1 MRLVRAVVKV
11 GLLVVAIALAIAL
24 LPGLYVVVDRS
35 LASGYIRAESLVA
48 FGAAAQGVAVI
59 LVGGAVVV
67 LLALLREVR
76 RSGESQANASRRLR
90 WEEQIRATP
99 ILRVTFSGWETVGG
113 KVVAVFEIENPSPQP
128 VLETTLVV
136 RGREDRRA
144 APSTHSAQTSIT
156 MVPNLGS
163 SKATIDLSDFR
174 TAKATAGDA
183 KLTAGDAKATSG
195 DATVTAGDAK
205 ATAGDATGDR
215 DIFTYPWLQV
225 MVEYRAILGQRI
237 QEEYSVWIDRP
248 VEATEIWHF
257 EHLRVEPEVE
267 GFAPLDIAF

>member
-1 MRLVRAVVKV
+1 MRLVRVVV
-11 GLLVVAIALAIAL
+11 TAGLLVLAIAMAIAL

-35 LASGYIRAESLVA
+35 LASGYVRAESLMA

-59 LVGGAVVV
+59 LIGATTAV

-76 RSGESQANASRRLR
+76 RAGKAQTKATQRLR

-113 KVVAVFEIENPSPQP
+113 KVVAVFEIENPSPHP
-128 VLETTLVV
+128 VLEINLVV
-136 RGREDRRA
+136 RGRDDRRA
-144 APSTHSAQTSIT
+144 APSSNSAQTSLA

-163 SKATIDLSDFR
+163 SQATLDLSAFR
-174 TAKATAGDA
+174 TAKPATSEGTAG
-183 KLTAGDAKATSG
+183 
-195 DATVTAGDAK
+195 
-205 ATAGDATGDR
+205 R

-225 MVEYRAILGQRI
+225 MVEYRALLGQKV

-248 VEATEIWHF
+248 VEATEVWHF
-257 EHLRVEPEVE
+257 EHLRVEPAVE
-267 GFAPLDIAF
+267 GFEPLDIAF

>member
-1 MRLVRAVVKV
+1 MRLVRVVVKAV
-11 GLLVVAIALAIAL
+11 LAVLAIALAIGL
-24 LPGLYVVVDRS
+24 LPSLYVVVDRS
-35 LASGYIRAESLVA
+35 LASGYIRAESLGA

-59 LVGGAVVV
+59 LVGAAIVV

-76 RSGESQANASRRLR
+76 RASESQAKATQRLR
-90 WEEQIRATP
+90 WEEQVRATP

-144 APSTHSAQTSIT
+144 APSTHSAETSLT

-163 SKATIDLSDFR
+163 SKATLDLSDFR
-174 TAKATAGDA
+174 TTKASS
-183 KLTAGDAKATSG
+183 GDAKANVG
-195 DATVTAGDAK
+195 DSK
-205 ATAGDATGDR
+205 GDR

-225 MVEYRAILGQRI
+225 IVDYRAILGQRV

-257 EHLRVEPEVE
+257 EHLRVEPTVE

>member
-1 MRLVRAVVKV
+1 MRLVRVVV
-11 GLLVVAIALAIAL
+11 TAGLLVLALALAIAL

-35 LASGYIRAESLVA
+35 LASGYIRAESLLA

-59 LVGGAVVV
+59 LIGAATAV

-76 RSGESQANASRRLR
+76 RAGEVQAKATQRLS
-90 WEEQIRATP
+90 WEEQVRATP
-99 ILRVTFSGWETVGG
+99 ILRVTFGGWETVGG
-113 KVVAVFEIENPSPQP
+113 KVVAVFEIENPAPQP

-136 RGREDRRA
+136 RGREDRHA
-144 APSTHSAQTSIT
+144 PPSTHSAETSLT

-163 SKATIDLSDFR
+163 SKATLDLSDFR
-174 TAKATAGDA
+174 TTKSTAGNGKSTAGDA
-183 KLTAGDAKATSG
+183 KS
-195 DATVTAGDAK
+195 TVGEPK
-205 ATAGDATGDR
+205 GDR

-225 MVEYRAILGQRI
+225 MVEYRAILGQRV

-257 EHLRVEPEVE
+257 EHLRVEPAVE

>member
-1 MRLVRAVVKV
+1 MRLVRVVVKA
-11 GLLVVAIALAIAL
+11 GLLVLAIALAIAL

-35 LASGYIRAESLVA
+35 LASGYIRADSLGA

-59 LVGGAVVV
+59 LVGLAIVV

-76 RSGESQANASRRLR
+76 RAGEAQAKASQRLR
-90 WEEQIRATP
+90 WEEQVRATP

-113 KVVAVFEIENPSPQP
+113 NVVAVFEIENPSPQP

-144 APSTHSAQTSIT
+144 APSTHSAQTSIA

-163 SKATIDLSDFR
+163 SKATLDLSDFR
-174 TAKATAGDA
+174 TTKA
-183 KLTAGDAKATSG
+183 
-195 DATVTAGDAK
+195 TAGDAK
-205 ATAGDATGDR
+205 ATAGDAMTTAGDAKGDR

-225 MVEYRAILGQRI
+225 MVEYRAILGQRV

-257 EHLRVEPEVE
+257 EHLRVEPAVE

>member
-1 MRLVRAVVKV
+1 MRLVRVVVKA
-11 GLLVVAIALAIAL
+11 GLLVLAIALAIAL

-35 LASGYIRAESLVA
+35 LASGYIRADSLGA

-59 LVGGAVVV
+59 LVGLAIVV

-76 RSGESQANASRRLR
+76 RAGEAQAKASQRLR
-90 WEEQIRATP
+90 WEEQVRATP

-113 KVVAVFEIENPSPQP
+113 NVVAVFEIENPSPQP

-144 APSTHSAQTSIT
+144 APSTHSAQTSIA

-163 SKATIDLSDFR
+163 SKATLDLSDFR
-174 TAKATAGDA
+174 TTKA
-183 KLTAGDAKATSG
+183 
-195 DATVTAGDAK
+195 TAGDAK
-205 ATAGDATGDR
+205 ATAGDTKGDR

-225 MVEYRAILGQRI
+225 MVEYRAILGQRV

-257 EHLRVEPEVE
+257 EHLRVEPAVE

>member
-1 MRLVRAVVKV
+1 MRLVRVVVKA
-11 GLLVVAIALAIAL
+11 GLLVLAIALAIAL

-35 LASGYIRAESLVA
+35 LASGYIRADSLGA

-59 LVGGAVVV
+59 LVGLAIVV

-76 RSGESQANASRRLR
+76 RAGEAQAKASQRLR
-90 WEEQIRATP
+90 WEEQVRATP

-113 KVVAVFEIENPSPQP
+113 NVVAVFEIENPSPQP

-144 APSTHSAQTSIT
+144 APSTHTAQTSIA

-163 SKATIDLSDFR
+163 SKATLDLSDFR
-174 TAKATAGDA
+174 TTKA
-183 KLTAGDAKATSG
+183 
-195 DATVTAGDAK
+195 TAGDAK
-205 ATAGDATGDR
+205 ATAGDTKGDR

-225 MVEYRAILGQRI
+225 MVEYRAILGQRV

-257 EHLRVEPEVE
+257 EHLRVEPAVE

>member
-1 MRLVRAVVKV
+1 MGLVRVVVKA
-11 GLLVVAIALAIAL
+11 GLLVLAIALAIAL

-35 LASGYIRAESLVA
+35 LASGYVRADSLGA

-59 LVGGAVVV
+59 LVGAAIVV

-76 RSGESQANASRRLR
+76 RVGEVQAKTTQRLR
-90 WEEQIRATP
+90 WEEQVRATP

-113 KVVAVFEIENPSPQP
+113 KVVAVFEIENPAPQP
-128 VLETTLVV
+128 VLETTLIV

-144 APSTHSAQTSIT
+144 APSTHSAETSLT

-163 SKATIDLSDFR
+163 SKATLDLSDFR
-174 TAKATAGDA
+174 TTKA
-183 KLTAGDAKATSG
+183 
-195 DATVTAGDAK
+195 TAGDAK
-205 ATAGDATGDR
+205 ATAGDAKGDR

-225 MVEYRAILGQRI
+225 MVEYRAILGQRV

-257 EHLRVEPEVE
+257 EHLRVEPTVE
-267 GFAPLDIAF
+267 GLAPLDIAF

>member
-1 MRLVRAVVKV
+1 MRLVRVVVKA
-11 GLLVVAIALAIAL
+11 GLLVLAIALAIAL

-35 LASGYIRAESLVA
+35 LASGYIRADSLGA

-59 LVGGAVVV
+59 LVGLAIVV

-76 RSGESQANASRRLR
+76 RAGEAQAKASQRLR
-90 WEEQIRATP
+90 WEEQVRATP

-113 KVVAVFEIENPSPQP
+113 NVVAVFEIENPSPQP

-174 TAKATAGDA
+174 TTKSTAGDA
-183 KLTAGDAKATSG
+183 KSTAGDAKS
-195 DATVTAGDAK
+195 TAGAAK
-205 ATAGDATGDR
+205 GDR

-225 MVEYRAILGQRI
+225 MVEYRAILGQRV

-257 EHLRVEPEVE
+257 EHLRVEPAVE

>member
-1 MRLVRAVVKV
+1 MGLVRVVVKA
-11 GLLVVAIALAIAL
+11 GLLVLAIALAIAL

-35 LASGYIRAESLVA
+35 LASGYVRADSLGA

-59 LVGGAVVV
+59 LVGAAIVV

-76 RSGESQANASRRLR
+76 RVGEVQAKTTQRLR
-90 WEEQIRATP
+90 WEEQVRATP

-113 KVVAVFEIENPSPQP
+113 NVVAVFEIENPAPQP
-128 VLETTLVV
+128 VLETTLIV

-144 APSTHSAQTSIT
+144 APSTHSAETSLT

-163 SKATIDLSDFR
+163 SKATLDLSDFR
-174 TAKATAGDA
+174 TTKA
-183 KLTAGDAKATSG
+183 
-195 DATVTAGDAK
+195 TAGDAK
-205 ATAGDATGDR
+205 ATAGDAKGDR

-225 MVEYRAILGQRI
+225 MVEYRAILGQRV

-257 EHLRVEPEVE
+257 EHLRVEPTVE
-267 GFAPLDIAF
+267 GLAPLDIAF

>member
-1 MRLVRAVVKV
+1 MRLVR
-11 GLLVVAIALAIAL
+11 LLVTAGLAVLAIALAIAL

-59 LVGGAVVV
+59 LIGAATAV

-76 RSGESQANASRRLR
+76 RSGEAQAKASQRLR
-90 WEEQIRATP
+90 WEEQVRATP
-99 ILRVTFSGWETVGG
+99 ILRVTFSGWESVGG

-144 APSTHSAQTSIT
+144 APSTHSAQTSIA

-163 SKATIDLSDFR
+163 SKATLDLSDFR
-174 TAKATAGDA
+174 TTKSTS
-183 KLTAGDAKATSG
+183 GDAKA
-195 DATVTAGDAK
+195 TAGDAK
-205 ATAGDATGDR
+205 ATAGDAKATAGDAKAAADDAKGDR

-225 MVEYRAILGQRI
+225 MVEYRAILGQRV

-257 EHLRVEPEVE
+257 EHLRVEPTVE

>member
-1 MRLVRAVVKV
+1 MRLVRVVVKA
-11 GLLVVAIALAIAL
+11 GLLVLAIALAIAL

-35 LASGYIRAESLVA
+35 LASGYIRADSLGA

-59 LVGGAVVV
+59 LVGLAIVV

-76 RSGESQANASRRLR
+76 RSGEAQAKASQRLR
-90 WEEQIRATP
+90 WEEQVRATP

-113 KVVAVFEIENPSPQP
+113 NVVAVFEIENPSPQP

-163 SKATIDLSDFR
+163 SKAILDLSDFR
-174 TAKATAGDA
+174 TTKA
-183 KLTAGDAKATSG
+183 
-195 DATVTAGDAK
+195 TAGDAK
-205 ATAGDATGDR
+205 ATAGDAKATAGDAKGDR

-225 MVEYRAILGQRI
+225 MVEYRAILGQRV

-257 EHLRVEPEVE
+257 EHLRVEPTVE

>member
-1 MRLVRAVVKV
+1 MRLVRVVV
-11 GLLVVAIALAIAL
+11 TAGLLVLAIALAIAL

-35 LASGYIRAESLVA
+35 LASGYIRADSLGA

-59 LVGGAVVV
+59 LVGAAVVV

-76 RSGESQANASRRLR
+76 RSGEAQAKASQRLR
-90 WEEQIRATP
+90 WEEQVRATP
-99 ILRVTFSGWETVGG
+99 ILRVAFGGWETVGG
-113 KVVAVFEIENPSPQP
+113 NVVAVFEIENPSPQP

-163 SKATIDLSDFR
+163 SKAILDLSDFR
-174 TAKATAGDA
+174 TTKA
-183 KLTAGDAKATSG
+183 
-195 DATVTAGDAK
+195 TAGDAK
-205 ATAGDATGDR
+205 ATAGDAMATAGDAKGDR

-225 MVEYRAILGQRI
+225 MVEYRAILGQRV

-257 EHLRVEPEVE
+257 EHLRVEPTVE
-267 GFAPLDIAF
+267 GFEPLDIAF

>member
-1 MRLVRAVVKV
+1 MGLVRVVVKA
-11 GLLVVAIALAIAL
+11 GLLVLAIALAIAL

-35 LASGYIRAESLVA
+35 LASGYVRADSLGA

-59 LVGGAVVV
+59 LVGAAIVV

-76 RSGESQANASRRLR
+76 RAGEVQAKATQRLS
-90 WEEQIRATP
+90 WEEQVRATP

-113 KVVAVFEIENPSPQP
+113 KVVAAFEVENPSPQP

-174 TAKATAGDA
+174 TTKA
-183 KLTAGDAKATSG
+183 
-195 DATVTAGDAK
+195 TAGDAK
-205 ATAGDATGDR
+205 ATAGDAKGDR

-225 MVEYRAILGQRI
+225 MVEYRAILGQRV

-257 EHLRVEPEVE
+257 EHLRVEPTVE
-267 GFAPLDIAF
+267 GLAPLDIAF

>member
-1 MRLVRAVVKV
+1 MRLVRVVVKA
-11 GLLVVAIALAIAL
+11 GLLVLAIALAIAL

-35 LASGYIRAESLVA
+35 LASGYIRADSLGA

-59 LVGGAVVV
+59 LVGLAIVV

-76 RSGESQANASRRLR
+76 RAGEAQAKASQRLR
-90 WEEQIRATP
+90 WEEQVRATP

-163 SKATIDLSDFR
+163 SKATLDLSDFR
-174 TAKATAGDA
+174 TTKA
-183 KLTAGDAKATSG
+183 
-195 DATVTAGDAK
+195 TAGDAK
-205 ATAGDATGDR
+205 ATAGDTKGDR

-225 MVEYRAILGQRI
+225 MVEYRAILGQRV

-257 EHLRVEPEVE
+257 EHLRVEPAVE

>member
-1 MRLVRAVVKV
+1 MRLVRLVVTA
-11 GLLVVAIALAIAL
+11 GLLVLAIALAIAL

-35 LASGYIRAESLVA
+35 LSSGYVRADSLVA

-59 LVGGAVVV
+59 LIGAATAV
-67 LLALLREVR
+67 LLALRREVR
-76 RSGESQANASRRLR
+76 RSGEAQAKASQRLR
-90 WEEQIRATP
+90 WEEQVRATP

-113 KVVAVFEIENPSPQP
+113 NVVAVFEIENPSPQP

-144 APSTHSAQTSIT
+144 APSTHSAQTSIA

-163 SKATIDLSDFR
+163 SKATLDLSDFR
-174 TAKATAGDA
+174 TTKA
-183 KLTAGDAKATSG
+183 
-195 DATVTAGDAK
+195 TAGDAK
-205 ATAGDATGDR
+205 ATAGDTKGDR

-225 MVEYRAILGQRI
+225 MVEYRAILGQRV

-257 EHLRVEPEVE
+257 EHLRVEPAVE

>member
-1 MRLVRAVVKV
+1 MRLVRVVV
-11 GLLVVAIALAIAL
+11 TAGLLVLAIALAIAL

-35 LASGYIRAESLVA
+35 LASGYVRAESLVA

-59 LVGGAVVV
+59 LIGAATAV
-67 LLALLREVR
+67 LLALLRDVR
-76 RSGESQANASRRLR
+76 RAGEAQAKASQRLR
-90 WEEQIRATP
+90 WEEQVRATP
-99 ILRVTFSGWETVGG
+99 VLRVTFSGWETVGG

-144 APSTHSAQTSIT
+144 APSTHSAQTSLT

-163 SKATIDLSDFR
+163 SKATLDLSDFR
-174 TAKATAGDA
+174 TTKA
-183 KLTAGDAKATSG
+183 
-195 DATVTAGDAK
+195 TAGDAK
-205 ATAGDATGDR
+205 ATAGDAKGDR

-225 MVEYRAILGQRI
+225 MVEYRAILGQRV

-257 EHLRVEPEVE
+257 EHLRVEPTVE